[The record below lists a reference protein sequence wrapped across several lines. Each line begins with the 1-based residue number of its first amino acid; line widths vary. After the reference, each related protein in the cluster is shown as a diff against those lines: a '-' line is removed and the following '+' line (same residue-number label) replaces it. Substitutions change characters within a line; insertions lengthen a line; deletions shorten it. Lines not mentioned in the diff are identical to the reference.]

1 MPVEEVARCFPQLEI
16 LELLGSGG
24 MGVVYKARQ
33 PQLDRFVALKVLPAG
48 VAADPEFAERF
59 AREARALAKLNHPN
73 IVGIYDF
80 GRTEGG
86 YYFMMEYVKGATLR
100 EMERAGRLSPA
111 EALAIVPS
119 ICDALQ
125 YAHDEGVV
133 HRDIKPE
140 NILLDDKGRVKIA
153 DFGLAKLLGKAATDL
168 TLTQANVAMGT
179 PRYMAP
185 EQMEKPLS
193 VDHRADIYSLGV
205 VFYEMLT
212 GELPMGRFAPPS
224 RKVHVD
230 VRLDE
235 VVLKTLEKEPARRY
249 QHAEDIKTDVES
261 LFSAPRSRTP
271 VPDQAAAVRAQVRG
285 PATALIA
292 TALLNWLALPLVVG
306 AMFWCSRNDEVS
318 PPFAGIVAC
327 VILLAA
333 SSLIL
338 WGALRMRRGE
348 SLGMSRLAAVL
359 GMIIGPGYLIGW
371 PAGIWALA
379 VLTRP
384 EVKAAFGGGT
394 EAPLPA
400 GLPPRPLPVVG
411 LISLGAAVGGLVL
424 PILFSIGAVLIARI
438 VRVPATFYGLCFILG
453 AVLEVVALGCGI
465 AGRRSTPGKAG
476 LITSAISLSLYVI
489 IYLVFFTVTMAPI
502 AEGPSFSPDA
512 EVIDLRTFGGDDPVL
527 SPAVVASGDSW
538 TIESTGT
545 QTVCI
550 FEVADP
556 DAENCTLLY
565 QARLKCEGLR
575 ERAYLEMWCRFPGLG
590 EFFSRGLDRPVTGT
604 TDWRLCATPFF
615 LEAGQRPNLVRLNLV
630 IEGPGKVQIKDIA
643 LRKASRK

>member
-1 MPVEEVARCFPQLEI
+1 MTTARTCPECGSDLAPQDSEGLCPACLLKQGIDVTVTAEGSPGGETIEALPLEEVSRCFPRLEI
-16 LELLGSGG
+16 IELLGSGG

-33 PQLDRFVALKVLPAG
+33 PQLDRFVALKILPAG

-80 GRTEGG
+80 GQAEGV
-86 YYFMMEYVKGATLR
+86 YYFMMEYVEGVTLR

-111 EALAIVPS
+111 EALVIVPK
-119 ICDALQ
+119 ICEALQ
-125 YAHDEGVV
+125 YAHDEGIV

-140 NILLDDKGRVKIA
+140 NILLDEKGRVKIA
-153 DFGLAKLLGKAATDL
+153 DFGLAKLLGKATTDL
-168 TLTQANVAMGT
+168 TLTRANVVMGT

-249 QHAEDIKTDVES
+249 QHAGDIKSDVES
-261 LFSAPRSRTP
+261 LSSVPRPETAAQ
-271 VPDQAAAVRAQVRG
+271 DQTAAVRAQGRG

-292 TALLNWLALPLVVG
+292 TALVNWLALPVLVG
-306 AMFWCSRNDEVS
+306 AMFWYSRNDEL
-318 PPFAGIVAC
+318 PPPLAGIVAC
-327 VILLAA
+327 VILVAA
-333 SSLIL
+333 SGLIL
-338 WGALRMRRGE
+338 WGALKMRRGE

-384 EVKAAFGGGT
+384 EVKAAFGGGA
-394 EAPLPA
+394 EAPLPS
-400 GLPPRPLPVVG
+400 GIPPRPLPVVG
-411 LISLGAAVGGLVL
+411 LISLGAAIGGLVL
-424 PILFSIGAVLIARI
+424 PILFAIGAASIARI
-438 VRVPATFYGLCFILG
+438 VQVPGVFYGLCFIMG

-465 AGRRSTPGKAG
+465 VGRRSKPGKAG
-476 LITSAISLSLYVI
+476 LITSAIALPLYF
-489 IYLVFFTVTMAPI
+489 LVYIVLFTVTIAPVVERESETQI
-502 AEGPSFSPDA
+502 ADGMVETNA
-512 EVIDLRTFGGDDPVL
+512 
-527 SPAVVASGDSW
+527 
-538 TIESTGT
+538 
-545 QTVCI
+545 
-550 FEVADP
+550 
-556 DAENCTLLY
+556 
-565 QARLKCEGLR
+565 
-575 ERAYLEMWCRFPGLG
+575 
-590 EFFSRGLDRPVTGT
+590 
-604 TDWRLCATPFF
+604 
-615 LEAGQRPNLVRLNLV
+615 
-630 IEGPGKVQIKDIA
+630 
-643 LRKASRK
+643 